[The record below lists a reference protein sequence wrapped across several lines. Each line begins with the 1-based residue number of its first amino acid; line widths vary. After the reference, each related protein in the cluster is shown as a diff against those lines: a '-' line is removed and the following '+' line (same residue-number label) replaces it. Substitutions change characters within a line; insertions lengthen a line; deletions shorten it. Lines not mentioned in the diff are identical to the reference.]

1 MRRPLLINLVLL
13 VVVAALGLTVWLA
26 PEERPAEP
34 PPLTALDPSGIK
46 LVRLHNR
53 HGELELRKGETGWEM
68 AVPYRVAANAPRIE
82 LLLGITAAK
91 SLRQFPLPD
100 DRLAEFGL
108 NPPLATLEL
117 DQTRIEVGGTDPLQH
132 RRYLRI
138 GDTLH
143 LINDRFPQHLLA
155 APGEFADPALLSA
168 STKLIA
174 IHTPDWRLTQ
184 GEDGK
189 LALEPPQPDL
199 SMDDLNRKFD
209 QWRSARAVAVLPA
222 PPEEG
227 AQEIELLPA
236 DTPQPLRFRILKRER
251 GLLLV
256 RSDLGLAYR
265 MPDGSDL
272 LDPPTPE
279 TIP

>member
-1 MRRPLLINLVLL
+1 MKRPLLINLALL
-13 VVVAALGLTVWLA
+13 AVVTVLGLTVWLI
-26 PEERPAEP
+26 PEEQPAEP
-34 PPLTALDPSGIK
+34 PPLTALDPSGIQR
-46 LVRLHNR
+46 VRLQNR
-53 HGELELRKGETGWEM
+53 HGELELRKGDAGWEM
-68 AVPYRVAANAPRIE
+68 TAPYRVAANAPRIE
-82 LLLGITAAK
+82 LLLGIADAK
-91 SLRQFPLPD
+91 SLARFPLPG

-117 DQTRIEVGGTDPLQH
+117 DQTRIEVGGTEPLQH

-143 LINDRFPQHLLA
+143 LIADRFPQHLLA
-155 APGEFADPALLSA
+155 APEEFVAPELLSA
-168 STKLIA
+168 GSKPSA
-174 IHTPDWRLTQ
+174 IRTPDWTLTQ
-184 GEDGK
+184 GQDGK

-222 PPEEG
+222 PSG
-227 AQEIELLPA
+227 KGDGEIELRLSDAP
-236 DTPQPLRFRILKRER
+236 PLRFRIVKRGE

-265 MPDGSDL
+265 LPDGSDL
-272 LDPPTPE
+272 LDPPAPDTTP
-279 TIP
+279 